1 MRSSIVYPDFGVN
14 NFQIKPNWINLMSN
28 TLQFYGLPQENPNM
42 HISRF
47 LRNCQNFHAPGVNE
61 DAIKLRL
68 FPFTLRDAALEWL
81 DAEPH
86 ASITTWEELIRK
98 FCNNFFP
105 PARVAKIRLEIQ
117 TFQQKEGES
126 YHEAWNRFNEL
137 MRKCPNHGITIGN
150 QVQYFYTGLTPLSKS
165 QVDASAGGSI
175 IGKSVQQTMELFELI
190 ATTHSMFSSER
201 VAPPKTG
208 GMYELD
214 SATATN
220 DQIVA
225 LTKQVELLVKSQT
238 KGAHAVT
245 AGPSC
250 ENCRANHMTEN
261 CTSIG
266 YPDEQVNFIQNGSRN
281 LNPFAQTYN
290 PGWRQHP
297 NFRWSDNQQGNNS
310 NNAQQEKKP
319 SLGEMFNQYMQKT
332 DKVFQQIDTNFQN
345 QQASIKKLETQID
358 QIAQQLEER
367 PQGTL
372 PGNTMVNPKEQV
384 QAITTKSGVQLPEI
398 HVKRPERKE
407 KEKMGEEAG
416 KEIEFEQPTDKENE
430 RKEKPAVRAP
440 SPVKA
445 YVPPIL
451 FPQRLQRKKLDNQ
464 FAKFVEIF
472 KKLHINI
479 PFADAIAQMPS
490 YAKFLKEIL
499 SNKRKLEEHETVCLN
514 EECSASVNLMSLSV
528 YRSIGLG
535 EAKPTTISLQL

>member
-1 MRSSIVYPDFGVN
+1 MLRAQGDDLEPFDSEIERTFRRRRKEHKQKQQHQMADKQQIHIPIQPIGQMAARVVAPPEQQYERREINEGDLPVSMFLTPIAAPMRSSIVYPDFGVN
-14 NFQIKPNWINLMSN
+14 NFQIRPDWINLMSN
-28 TLQFYGLPQENPNM
+28 TLQFYGLPQENPNT

-98 FCNNFFP
+98 FCNKFFP

-150 QVQYFYTGLTPLSKS
+150 QVQYFYTGLTPLSLSKS

-214 SATATN
+214 SAAATN
-220 DQIVA
+220 AQIVA

-245 AGPSC
+245 AG
-250 ENCRANHMTEN
+250 
-261 CTSIG
+261 
-266 YPDEQVNFIQNGSRN
+266 YPDEQVNFIQNGSQN
-281 LNPFAQTYN
+281 FNPFAQTYN

-297 NFRWSDNQQGNNS
+297 NFRWSDNQQGNSS

-345 QQASIKKLETQID
+345 QQASIKKKET
-358 QIAQQLEER
+358 
-367 PQGTL
+367 
-372 PGNTMVNPKEQV
+372 
-384 QAITTKSGVQLPEI
+384 
-398 HVKRPERKE
+398 
-407 KEKMGEEAG
+407 
-416 KEIEFEQPTDKENE
+416 
-430 RKEKPAVRAP
+430 PAVRAP

-445 YVPPIL
+445 YVPPIP

-499 SNKRKLEEHETVCLN
+499 SNKRKLEEHEIVSWIRRSKTYN
-514 EECSASVNLMSLSV
+514 NLV
-528 YRSIGLG
+528 ATGRQIDQ
-535 EAKPTTISLQL
+535 TTKGNY